1 MRKQSIIAAG
11 LIILAG
17 ALFCVPAFSCI
28 DWSVGFSTEVLL
40 TKPGVTHDM
49 AKLTEAIDVKHQK
62 IHFDSVEGLAYVS
75 HYNSKVVVIIAEDV
89 LHEPVRKPEGNGYD
103 YIETKGLDIMIQI
116 PYKFGKFGAAEAV
129 NVNRK
134 TFDFGAAMAQELRW
148 LQNVGVLQSF
158 SDEDIAQIIP
168 QLTEFS
174 SGKGARIVYLKE
186 KWMPS
191 GGIEGLEQTL
201 SIPKGVEDVS
211 RGGSCSGRSLDPE
224 QLLELVK

>member
-1 MRKQSIIAAG
+1 MKKRSFIALG
-11 LIILAG
+11 SLIVASGIV
-17 ALFCVPAFSCI
+17 CVAAFSCI
-28 DWSVGFSTEVLL
+28 DWDVGFSTEVLL
-40 TKPGVTHDM
+40 TKPGVTYDV

-75 HYNSKVVVIIAEDV
+75 HYNNKVVVIVTEDV
-89 LHEPVRKPEGNGYD
+89 LSEPVRKPQGSGYD
-103 YIETKGLDIMIQI
+103 YIETKGLDVVIRI
-116 PYKFGKFGAAEAV
+116 PYTLTDRGAKEAV
-129 NVNRK
+129 DVNRK

-148 LQNVGVLQSF
+148 LQNIGVIQGL
-158 SDEDIAQIIP
+158 SDDDVAKITP

-174 SGKGARIVYLKE
+174 SGRGNRIIYFNN

-191 GGIEGLEQTL
+191 GSVEGLEQGL
-201 SIPKGVEDVS
+201 DIPKSADIP